1 MKIFG
6 FLLIIA
12 GFIMLVV
19 RAINYTQGKKI
30 VDTDIVKISVKEN
43 KTLTWPLYAG
53 VIAIV
58 AGITLVLVDR
68 RGYKL

>member
-6 FLLIIA
+6 FLLIVA

-19 RAINYTQGKKI
+19 RAINYTQDKKI

>member
-68 RGYKL
+68 RGAKR